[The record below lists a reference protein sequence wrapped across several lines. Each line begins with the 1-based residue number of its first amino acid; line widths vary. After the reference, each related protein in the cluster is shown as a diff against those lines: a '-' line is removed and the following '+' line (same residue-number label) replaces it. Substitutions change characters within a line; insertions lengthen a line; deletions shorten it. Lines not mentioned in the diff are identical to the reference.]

1 MEIKYADM
9 LMKKLVCVFEQ
20 VRYFIVI
27 YPNAKWEAI
36 NKRCFF
42 DHVYIAYCAIRD
54 AHDCKLR
61 NDLVPWP
68 ILLIFDVQKLCVVLE
83 LIICFRKIV
92 T

>member
-1 MEIKYADM
+1 M

-42 DHVYIAYCAIRD
+42 DHVCIAYCAIRD
-54 AHDCKLR
+54 ASYFKLG
-61 NDLVPWP
+61 NDLVKAPV
-68 ILLIFDVQKLCVVLE
+68 F
-83 LIICFRKIV
+83 
-92 T
+92 

>member
-1 MEIKYADM
+1 M
-9 LMKKLVCVFEQ
+9 LMKKLVCVFWASTF
-20 VRYFIVI
+20 FIVI
-27 YPNAKWEAI
+27 YPNAKWETI

-68 ILLIFDVQKLCVVLE
+68 ILLIFDVQKLCLVLGLVIFFFE
-83 LIICFRKIV
+83 RLNISVSI
-92 T
+92 